1 MKKILLIS
9 YILGVHVF
17 LYFVLLKSNFIEKVK
32 AEIGMTEP
40 ILDGDLYYIDASGR
54 YYANRSKTLGDED
67 TLVFIG
73 DSILNGLS
81 VETVF
86 HGVNYSIS
94 GERVENAK
102 EQILNYKNLGLKT
115 IVVALGVNDIPRST
129 EEIIADYELL
139 LDRMPKSSFI
149 IISSVLPIDEPV
161 YNASWGIKKSNDLVS
176 ELNDALA
183 RIAQSRMNTV
193 FIDTSTYLRDPTGN
207 LISGLHTGDGIHL
220 NAKGY
225 MMWVK
230 SLKEEFQKIVTQG
243 LGGHALQTV
252 AR

>member
-1 MKKILLIS
+1 M
-9 YILGVHVF
+9 
-17 LYFVLLKSNFIEKVK
+17 
-32 AEIGMTEP
+32 AEP

-54 YYANRSKTLGDED
+54 YYANRSKTLGDGD
-67 TLVFIG
+67 ALVFIG

-86 HGVNYSIS
+86 RGVNYGIS
-94 GERVENAK
+94 GEKVENAK
-102 EQILNYKNLGLKT
+102 EQILNYKNLGKKS
-115 IVVALGVNDIPRST
+115 IVIALGINDIPRKT

-139 LDRMPKSSFI
+139 LDRLPKSSFI
-149 IISSVLPIDEPV
+149 IVSSVLPIDEPV

-176 ELNDALA
+176 ELNNALA

-207 LISGLHTGDGIHL
+207 LIAGFHSGDGIHL

-230 SLKEEFQKIVTQG
+230 GLKEEFNKIVKQG
-243 LGGHALQTV
+243 LGGDALQRV